1 MTTEEKLNNLL
12 VLWKIEEL
20 EKANEKK
27 RIFKKNQGNLKKI
40 KVFLK
45 EKECVRKCDVKTA
58 HTVSGWSVIHAD
70 ATVVLSGPFQ
80 SLNDPS
86 SEHCTLGW
94 SYHIEVDFLH
104 LQATFPPEIQ
114 SGNSKKIKGKRKG
127 E

>member
-58 HTVSGWSVIHAD
+58 HTVSG
-70 ATVVLSGPFQ
+70 
-80 SLNDPS
+80 
-86 SEHCTLGW
+86 
-94 SYHIEVDFLH
+94 
-104 LQATFPPEIQ
+104 
-114 SGNSKKIKGKRKG
+114 
-127 E
+127 